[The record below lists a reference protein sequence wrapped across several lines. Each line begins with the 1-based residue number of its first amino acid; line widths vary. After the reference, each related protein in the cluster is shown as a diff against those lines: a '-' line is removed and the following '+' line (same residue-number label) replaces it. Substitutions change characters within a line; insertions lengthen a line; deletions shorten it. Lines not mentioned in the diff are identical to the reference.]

1 MTKYNVQRDEMEAEI
16 FHGTDYKNAVK
27 IKSEGFTYK
36 PNKEHWLGN
45 GVYFY
50 QDYSLARWW
59 TQNPTSKFGTKV
71 EKPAI
76 LCCKIE
82 VDDNKVLNLLKLE
95 DYFMF
100 RSIFEKEFYPRYR
113 QRRIKYIPHTLI
125 VGMELPL
132 EPISKE
138 KMRCA
143 YCDYLKREF
152 ELDMIVG
159 NFYKVDQPYLPQEPM
174 NIFDSFLLQYTE
186 IQICIF
192 NTDIIK
198 EIQIKE
204 L

>member
-1 MTKYNVQRDEMEAEI
+1 MIQYHKMTKYNVQRDKMEAEI
-16 FHGTDYKNAVK
+16 YHGTDYRNAVK

-50 QDYSLARWW
+50 QDYSLAKWW

-82 VDDNKVLNLLKLE
+82 VDDNKILNLLKLE
-95 DYFMF
+95 DYIMF
-100 RSIFEKEFYPRYR
+100 CSIFEQEFYLRYK
-113 QRRIKYIPHTLI
+113 QRSSLVSHSWKKI
-125 VGMELPL
+125 
-132 EPISKE
+132 
-138 KMRCA
+138 RCA

-152 ELDMIVG
+152 ELDMLVG
-159 NFYKVDQPYLPQEPM
+159 NFYKIDQPYQPNKNN
-174 NIFDSFLLQYTE
+174 NIFDLFLLKYTE

-192 NTDIIK
+192 NTDVIK
-198 EIQIKE
+198 KIEIME